1 MHNFKGWIAV
11 LLVMLIQVRAEINNF
26 SKVKNM
32 VVPKGNYT
40 QIRISGFGYGDD
52 SLENDISQVGIDF
65 LFKTDVAKSMSH

>member
-1 MHNFKGWIAV
+1 MHNFKGWIGFS
-11 LLVMLIQVRAEINNF
+11 LILCLIRAEIENF

-52 SLENDISQVGIDF
+52 SLENDIS
-65 LFKTDVAKSMSH
+65 